1 MPAAAAIASIAP
13 ASPVPSTSGGG
24 ADSPDRGF
32 RALLESRMTAAHGA
46 EETASA
52 RAVDPV
58 AEAAERVRADPGDSA
73 GDVEAPLPRRGTSAS
88 EEGAPA
94 QGRRGLALGRALG
107 NRLGDGLAD
116 GGLALDP
123 EALAELRARLAAGE
137 DIGTEGLAAL
147 LSAAAAERTAVGA
160 AALMANGAAG
170 APATAAG
177 GLPSGP
183 GGGGPEGGPAGP
195 MGPAAG
201 GLPDDLAEALGRAG
215 AATAAMAEDGAT
227 PADVELAGRTTAD
240 DAARAADRTAH
251 GLADGNLPD
260 GAEAVLARMAEAG
273 RGGASARAAEVA
285 DPNGAAVGLRL
296 AGAAEAFGQGAFGQH
311 GQGGFGHG
319 GFGQGGFAD
328 GGAATG
334 ALPGATGAERAAAG
348 SFAGLVQVAR
358 GGAGAQAVI
367 DQVSVAISRAGGSDG
382 GDRVTVQLKPASL
395 GSIEVQLEVADDGRV
410 QAHIVAD
417 KAETLD
423 LLRNDARSL
432 ARALADAGLQTDT
445 GSLNFS
451 LKGDEQQAGGGGRG
465 GSGAGPGLDGIGDAD
480 ETAPA
485 LTETWTV
492 ADDRLDIRV

>member
-1 MPAAAAIASIAP
+1 MRAAALRPPGGRPPPAQPAAAQLASR
-13 ASPVPSTSGGG
+13 STGPGG
-24 ADSPDRGF
+24 
-32 RALLESRMTAAHGA
+32 
-46 EETASA
+46 
-52 RAVDPV
+52 
-58 AEAAERVRADPGDSA
+58 
-73 GDVEAPLPRRGTSAS
+73 
-88 EEGAPA
+88 
-94 QGRRGLALGRALG
+94 
-107 NRLGDGLAD
+107 RLGDGLTD

-137 DIGTEGLAAL
+137 DIGAEGLAAL
-147 LSAAAAERTAVGA
+147 LSAAAAERTAVGS

-170 APATAAG
+170 APPAAAG
-177 GLPSGP
+177 GLPLGP
-183 GGGGPEGGPAGP
+183 GGDALASGQAGATGPAS
-195 MGPAAG
+195 G

-215 AATAAMAEDGAT
+215 AATGAAADDGAT
-227 PADVELAGRTTAD
+227 PPDAELAVRTTAD
-240 DAARAADRTAH
+240 DAARAADRAAH
-251 GLADGNLPD
+251 GLAEGDLPN
-260 GAEAVLARMAEAG
+260 GAEAVLARMAETG
-273 RGGASARAAEVA
+273 RGGASIRAAEVA
-285 DPNGAAVGLRL
+285 DPNGAALGLRL
-296 AGAAEAFGQGAFGQH
+296 AGGAEAFGQQGQNGF
-311 GQGGFGHG
+311 GQGGFSRG

-328 GGAATG
+328 GAAVAG

-410 QAHIVAD
+410 QAHVVAD

-451 LKGDEQQAGGGGRG
+451 LKGEDQQAGGGGRG
-465 GSGAGPGLDGIGDAD
+465 GSGAGPGLDGTGEAD
-480 ETAPA
+480 TAPP